1 MNTTILEKSSLTD
14 YVEQRKIK
22 VAEITK
28 KHSQKLFGYSHAS
41 IGEIRAEAVRRNLE
55 SIFNK

>member
-1 MNTTILEKSSLTD
+1 MSATIVKENAFTAYLEERKS
-14 YVEQRKIK
+14 R

-41 IGEIRAEAVRRNLE
+41 IGEIRAEAVKRRLE
-55 SIFNK
+55 AIFSK